1 MDKLQVYH
9 FHNGGGGGVLS
20 VIRNLLMFSKNQSI
34 ENHIIYA
41 VNKKEVPSYKIEP
54 INGAVSQTLFCYSSN
69 NNFYNTC
76 NGLSKLLPNNSAVI
90 VAHDWLEL
98 GVASNL
104 GMQNPV
110 VFFLHGDYDYY
121 YELAIKNEQIINLF
135 ICVSKSIYEKLISVL
150 PKRGKDIK
158 YMRFPVPNSNFSF
171 PKNSTN
177 NIIFLGRLTKE
188 KGYDKVV
195 QIANRLFNSNI
206 NLNWHIVGNGKVIN
220 TENLNENIQIKFY
233 KNLPNL
239 EVEALL
245 EKMNFILLPSLA
257 EGMPVSIIEA
267 MKAGVVPLVNDISG
281 GIQEL
286 IIDNETGYKIKS
298 NEVNEFVS
306 TIINLIKNQSLVL
319 KMSKKAK
326 GIADKLFNAYDN
338 TKKIE
343 EEILVINNVKAKKPR
358 KVYGS
363 RLDHPL
369 IPNNFTKFIRSIK

>member
-1 MDKLQVYH
+1 MAKLQVYH

-20 VIRNLLMFSKNQSI
+20 VIRNLLMFSNNQSI

-41 VNKKEVPSYKIEP
+41 VNKKEMPSYKIEP
-54 INGAVSQTLFCYSSN
+54 INGAISQILFYYSSN

-76 NGLSKLLPNNSAVI
+76 NGLSKLLPNDNAII

-104 GMQNPV
+104 GLQNPV

-121 YELAIKNEQIINLF
+121 YELARKNENIINTF
-135 ICVSKSIYEKLISVL
+135 ICVSKSIQQKLISIL
-150 PKRGKDIK
+150 PGREKDIK
-158 YMRFPVPNSNFSF
+158 YIRFPVPNSNYSF

-188 KGYDKVV
+188 KGYNKVAE
-195 QIANRLFNSNI
+195 IANCLFNNNM
-206 NLNWHIVGNGKVIN
+206 NLNWHIVGSGEVIN
-220 TENLNENIQIKFY
+220 TENLNENIQKKFY
-233 KNLPNL
+233 GNLANL
-239 EVEALL
+239 EVQALL

-267 MKAGVVPLVNDISG
+267 MKAGVVPLVNDIEG

-286 IIDNETGYKIKS
+286 IIDDETGFKIK
-298 NEVNEFVS
+298 NNIVNDYV
-306 TIINLIKNQSLVL
+306 TKIILLLKNSLL
-319 KMSKKAK
+319 TEKISKNAK
-326 GIADKLFNAYDN
+326 YIADQLFNADKNTVSIENELFNVKN
-338 TKKIE
+338 TKIKQ
-343 EEILVINNVKAKKPR
+343 PQ

-363 RLDHPL
+363 RLDHPF
-369 IPNNFTKFIRSIK
+369 IPNIFTKLLRNIK